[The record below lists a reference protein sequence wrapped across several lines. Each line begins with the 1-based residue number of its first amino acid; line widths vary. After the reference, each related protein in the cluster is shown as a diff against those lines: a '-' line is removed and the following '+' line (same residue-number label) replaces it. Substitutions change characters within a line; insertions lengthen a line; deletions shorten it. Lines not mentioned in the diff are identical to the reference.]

1 MLNLSVKN
9 DWMIARQLLWGELAP
24 YSKRKLKPKDIMEF
38 DWEKPKKLQLPKQE
52 VTQETVQRAMQLA
65 QKRKE
70 QLLKAGALT

>member
-38 DWEKPKKLQLPKQE
+38 EWDTPKKLQLPKQE

>member
-9 DWMIARQLLWGELAP
+9 DWIIARQLLWGELAP

-38 DWEKPKKLQLPKQE
+38 DWEKPKKLQLPKTE
-52 VTQETVQRAMQLA
+52 VTQATVEKAMALA

-70 QLLKAGALT
+70 VLLKSGALN